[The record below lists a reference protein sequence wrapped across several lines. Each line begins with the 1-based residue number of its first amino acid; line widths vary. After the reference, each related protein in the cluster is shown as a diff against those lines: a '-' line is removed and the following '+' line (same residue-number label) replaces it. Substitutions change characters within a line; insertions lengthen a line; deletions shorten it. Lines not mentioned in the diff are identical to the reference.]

1 MKINSTLITPILSD
15 MKTQKRGFGYPFKL
29 WIMLLPIIQVL
40 ICTEVS
46 AQQNMVVNVNVRP
59 PFSTKLDLYPDQTR
73 IIITS
78 PYSTRGSLSIHI
90 KGNNGVDLMTG
101 PDYAGAPLDII
112 ANTVNQFG
120 GNDISGYFE
129 FQNLIS
135 SGIPMQE
142 IIENGLPEGSY
153 QICVRVKGPDGGFIS
168 PEEPLGCSNFFTI
181 RYGEPPMTINPQCG
195 AKISNSPVQNI
206 VFSWTPATNA
216 PAWTQYTLKIVELS
230 DSTQNPDAAMLS
242 ATEPAFFETTLQGRF
257 SFLYSPAQPLL
268 EKGRIYAWQ
277 VIAEERE
284 TEARFSNNGRSPVCW
299 FKWDPPGMKLV
310 ETAKTPTVTE
320 AGGITITPV
329 TNEDPLPISI
339 VSGSLNYK
347 FKGNAPETVYIQTP
361 SQSGNSQADISQAG
375 VSQGGISQAGVSQA
389 DISQAGVSQTAIEI
403 IGNGISYNQDNIS
416 AANSRP
422 LGNVKVSLIVT
433 YVLKGKIN
441 NKEYSGQPIDMAD
454 IREGELFSE
463 QYPDH
468 ERVVATTTTASD
480 GSFSFLFMNTDDE
493 TGLIDADANWK
504 SGGGDFFDQ
513 MSGQV
518 FKVFRIRVENK
529 YYCSPDINIKLD
541 PWQALELGTIVS
553 YVKSYNLKVHTKWT
567 SSKFWHTSGGQQKDL
582 DKVKTTLIRKTLVN
596 GIPRDEVIYPVSGN
610 LNTFSIF
617 PKSLDTEYTG
627 GDGRLTFTNLVQ
639 HDPDNTQDRYYILCE
654 PDKDEGLYIFKE
666 RERPWYPIHLSDK
679 QNFPFNS
686 VREESQNSGIPSPGG
701 DTYGENITWNSQL
714 QVKTYELTMELYP
727 DDPRIAG
734 KVETE
739 QVGTKALSNVT
750 LMLLSN
756 YTRSSDNNVLVRK
769 AKTDANGYYEFNKL
783 DVELGDFNY
792 EDFTEITGPDRTL
805 FCFPSGF
812 KGETRHPGVMLWGQ
826 QAILNFK
833 LEPDGMLTGYVT
845 DEKGNAVAADIQVDD
860 LAFTSTTMQFEYGGS
875 GSSETGGSG
884 GAGSG
889 GNAGAGS
896 GGSGSGSGTLA
907 ISAINNYQVSDGSTV
922 QMTYT
927 NTSQEYMP
935 TGVKQVFKIK
945 APSGNNRTITIV
957 PRDPGFSSETYTV
970 DVPKASSSQA
980 VPELKQYVVHKKKKR
995 IQFMV
1000 AEKPPG
1006 NIFSTA
1012 SLKPVPNAE
1021 VTVKIPGADI
1031 TRTTDQRGNVLFE
1044 FENSGNSFD
1053 FEIKPPVNADLED
1066 ATYTLNGVQDS
1077 KSTEVHPPALLKKAT
1092 RITGKVSLGNENM
1105 PVSLNLEGATV
1116 YIDLGNGERLETKTD
1131 KGGNYI
1137 LTKVPRHPVKIT
1149 VWASKPNSVPNI
1161 KSQSKEIVLQD
1172 VNKLNFSLS
1181 YDNEL
1186 SIENIYG
1193 FQADIKNKEK
1203 QTDGTYLISGALI
1216 NLPANPN
1223 FKPAESKQTIPFTK
1237 LKIKESGKTTSSGIP
1252 IGVPADAEFKS
1263 DLGELVLLLNE
1274 SFGAVQTP
1282 SIGELITISSE
1293 NNNGRI
1299 KGKTGIMKTSF
1310 HYSGSYL
1317 SFQEEI
1323 PLFLTPQPGSSELSV
1338 VTLTVDDYPAIKWGL
1353 TGATGNNIQFR
1364 LLDFDADAS
1373 RATAWLEGDKI
1384 GLPTV
1389 ITTGTIPGMVPS
1401 NLSIDLGEL
1410 ILRPDQIDPVTG
1422 SQPLAFKLEKW
1433 DFESTGWSFQKNT
1446 GGIYIPQGTIKTGLV
1461 NVPAKN
1467 IRITA
1472 NQLKIEAFEMNNL
1485 TFSEV
1490 APLNILT
1497 QNNSFGYN
1505 PSTGSDKKGHWEL
1518 RIIGT
1523 GGTPGVSISNLPG
1536 MEPGAEIK
1544 FQSFSL
1550 YSNGE
1555 QQIDMGN
1562 QQQELIFHK
1571 ILKVEPIA
1579 FSGGDKY
1586 FEMSCSIDLG
1596 VPRIKPGSGII
1607 RFSKPAQ
1614 EVLFTLY
1621 PFNVNFEGPGGVK
1634 FISGISQG
1642 DQKLEASGF
1651 TAVGSIKDK
1660 EGISLKGKL
1669 HRTLDDAWLEVDP
1682 AGQKMPLGS
1691 GLTSL
1696 KDIEGRMEVLANI
1709 NDWSKFT
1716 FSGYMDG
1723 FTGMQSGLKKT
1734 FTVHG
1739 SITAENESLEVT
1751 NIPTPF
1757 GGMELTY
1764 DIQNARLTGSID
1776 IDKKWGALHIKGAS
1790 NIMVDEAGWYFLTA
1804 GELTAPGFGNMAAGM
1819 LIGDYRVMKPDVVQT
1834 LMQFAYNKN
1843 VPSAFKTGVS
1853 GFFFTGRKDVPVI
1866 NIPDF
1871 EVNLGIMSAS
1881 LGLSAGLDGRLW
1893 MGFQD
1898 SGNEYGIGAMAFVH
1912 AWFKASSITCTKLSA
1927 EARVELGATGIYQS
1941 NTGAFTAAG
1950 CGSFTISGS
1959 AQQCFPTPCWDGIC
1973 CTGCIGGGVSK
1984 SIKLDLMFNSSGST
1998 SLDFGFGN
2006 CSGQSTLTGN

>member
-1 MKINSTLITPILSD
+1 MKRQKKGLRSPASLRIIL
-15 MKTQKRGFGYPFKL
+15 
-29 WIMLLPIIQVL
+29 LLIIQVIVYTGL
-40 ICTEVS
+40 S
-46 AQQNMVVNVNVRP
+46 AQQSMVVNVNVRP
-59 PFSTKLDLYPDQTR
+59 PYSTKLDLYPDQTR
-73 IIITS
+73 VIITS
-78 PYSTRGSLSIHI
+78 PFSLRGTLSVHI
-90 KGNNGVDLMTG
+90 KGNNGVDLITG
-101 PDYAGAPLDII
+101 PDYAGAPLDIT
-112 ANTVNQFG
+112 ANTVSQFS

-129 FQNLIS
+129 YQNLIS
-135 SGIPMQE
+135 NGIPVQE
-142 IIENGLPEGSY
+142 IIENGLPEGNY
-153 QICVRVKGPDGGFIS
+153 QICVRVKGPDGGFVS

-181 RYGEPPMTINPQCG
+181 RYGEPPMTINPMCG
-195 AKISNSPVQNI
+195 TKISNLPVQNI

-230 DSTQNPDAAMLS
+230 DSTQNPDAAMLT

-257 SFLYSPAQPLL
+257 SFLYGPAQPQL

-299 FKWDPPGMKLV
+299 FRWDPPGMKLV
-310 ETAKTPTVTE
+310 ETATTPVLTEKGGVTVS
-320 AGGITITPV
+320 PV

-339 VSGSLNYK
+339 VSGTLNYK
-347 FKGNAPETVYIQTP
+347 FKGDEPETPIQT
-361 SQSGNSQADISQAG
+361 SAQSGNSQGGVSMAGISQTGVSQAG
-375 VSQGGISQAGVSQA
+375 VSQVSVSQ
-389 DISQAGVSQTAIEI
+389 IGVSQTNVAQTG
-403 IGNGISYNQDNIS
+403 IGSIGFGVKFNEDNIS
-416 AANSRP
+416 SANSRP

-433 YVLKGKIN
+433 YVLNGKVN
-441 NKEYSGQPIDMAD
+441 NKEYNGQPINMAD
-454 IREGELFSE
+454 IREGEKFAA

-480 GSFSFLFMNTDDE
+480 GSFSFLFMNTDQE
-493 TGLIDADANWK
+493 TGLIDANASWK

-518 FKVFRIRVENK
+518 YKVYRLRVENK
-529 YYCSPDINIKLD
+529 YYCSPDVNIKLD

-553 YVKSYNLKVHTKWT
+553 YVKSYNLNVHTRWT
-567 SSKFWHTSGGQQKDL
+567 SSKFWNTAGGQQKDL
-582 DKVKTTLIRKTLVN
+582 DKVKTTLIRKTQVN
-596 GIPRDEVIYPVSGN
+596 GIPRNEVIYPVSGN
-610 LNTFSIF
+610 LNTFTIY
-617 PKSLDTEYTG
+617 PKNIDTDYTD
-627 GDGRLTFTNLVQ
+627 GDGRLTFTHLVQ
-639 HDPDNTQDRYYILCE
+639 HDPDNAQDRYYILCE
-654 PDKDEGLYIFKE
+654 PDKDEALYIFKR

-679 QNFPFNS
+679 QNFPFNT
-686 VREESQNSGIPSPGG
+686 VRSESQNSGIPSPGG

-714 QVKTYELTMELYP
+714 QVKTYEITMELYP

-739 QVGTKALSNVT
+739 QVGTKPLSNVT

-769 AKTDANGYYEFNKL
+769 AKTDANGYYEFNNL
-783 DVELGDFNY
+783 DVELGDFNI
-792 EDFTEITGPDRTL
+792 EDYTEVLGPDRTL

-833 LEPDGMLTGYVT
+833 LEPDGLLTGYVT
-845 DEKGNAVAADIQVDD
+845 DESGNAVAADVRVDD
-860 LAFTSTTMQFEYGGS
+860 LAFASTTMQFEYGGS
-875 GSSETGGSG
+875 GTGNG

-889 GNAGAGS
+889 GNTGSTGNAGAVSGGAGS
-896 GGSGSGSGTLA
+896 VSGAGGGIMAAG
-907 ISAINNYQVSDGSTV
+907 AINSYQISDGTIA
-922 QMTYT
+922 QMSYS
-927 NTSQEYMP
+927 NQSQSYMP
-935 TGVKQVFKIK
+935 TGVKQVFTIK

-957 PRDPGFSSETYTV
+957 PRDPGYSPETYTE
-970 DVPKASSSQA
+970 DVPKTSSAQTT
-980 VPELKQYVVHKKKKR
+980 PQLKQYVVHKRKKR

-1006 NIFSTA
+1006 NIFITS

-1021 VTVKIPGADI
+1021 VTLKIPGAEI
-1031 TRTTDQRGNVLFE
+1031 SRTTDQRGNVLFE
-1044 FENSGNSFD
+1044 FENSGSSFD

-1066 ATYTLNGVQDS
+1066 AVYTLNGVQDS
-1077 KSTEVHPPALLKKAT
+1077 KSAQIYPPALLKKAT
-1092 RITGKVSLGNENM
+1092 RITGKVSLGNENQ
-1105 PVSLNLEGATV
+1105 PLSLNLEGATV
-1116 YIDLGNGERLETKTD
+1116 YIDLGNGKRLETKTD
-1131 KGGNYI
+1131 KGGNYV
-1137 LTKVPRHPVKIT
+1137 LTKVPRQPVMVT
-1149 VWASKPNSVPNI
+1149 VWASKPNSTPNI
-1161 KSQSKEIVLQD
+1161 RSQSKEIILQD
-1172 VNKLNFSLS
+1172 VNKLNFMLS

-1203 QTDGTYLISGALI
+1203 QSDGTYLISGALI

-1223 FKPAESKQTIPFTK
+1223 FKPAESGQTIPFTK
-1237 LKIKESGKTTSSGIP
+1237 LRIKESGNSTSSGIP
-1252 IGVPADAEFKS
+1252 TGVPAEPEFKS
-1263 DLGELVLLLNE
+1263 DLTELALLLNE
-1274 SFGAVQTP
+1274 SFGVVQTP
-1282 SIGELITISSE
+1282 SSGALITISSD
-1293 NNNGRI
+1293 NNIGQI
-1299 KGKTGIMKTSF
+1299 KGRAGIMRSSF

-1317 SFQEEI
+1317 SFQEDI
-1323 PLFLTPQPGSSELSV
+1323 PLFLTSQPGSPEASV
-1338 VTLTVDDYPAIKWGL
+1338 VTLTADDYQTMKWGL
-1353 TGATGNNIQFR
+1353 TGSGGDNIHFR

-1373 RATAWLEGDKI
+1373 NETAWLEGDKI
-1384 GLPTV
+1384 GLGTV
-1389 ITTGTIPGMVPS
+1389 ITTGVIPGMVPS
-1401 NLSIDLGEL
+1401 TLTVDLGEL

-1422 SQPLAFKLEKW
+1422 SKPLTFKLEKW
-1433 DFESTGWSFQKNT
+1433 DFETSGWSFQKST
-1446 GGIYIPQGTIKTGLV
+1446 GGIYIPNGTIKTGLV
-1461 NVPAKN
+1461 DVPARN
-1467 IRITA
+1467 IRITP
-1472 NQLKIEAFEMNNL
+1472 NQLNIEAFEMNNL
-1485 TFSEV
+1485 TFSGV

-1505 PSTGSDKKGHWEL
+1505 PSTGSDKKAHWEL

-1523 GGTPGVSISNLPG
+1523 GGAPGVSISNLPG
-1536 MEPGAEIK
+1536 MEPGAELK

-1571 ILKVEPIA
+1571 ILKVQPIA

-1607 RFSKPAQ
+1607 RFSRPSQ
-1614 EVLFTLY
+1614 DILFTLY

-1634 FISGISQG
+1634 FVAGVTQG

-1651 TAVGSIKDK
+1651 TAVGSIRDK
-1660 EGISLKGKL
+1660 EGINLKGKL
-1669 HRTLDDAWLEVDP
+1669 HRTINGAWVDVDP

-1691 GLTSL
+1691 GVTSL
-1696 KDIEGRMEVLANI
+1696 KDIEGRMEVLSNI
-1709 NDWSKFT
+1709 NDWSKFS
-1716 FSGYMDG
+1716 FSGFMDG
-1723 FTGMQSGLKKT
+1723 FTGMQAGLKKS

-1764 DIQNARLTGSID
+1764 DIQNARLTGSVD
-1776 IDKKWGALHIKGAS
+1776 IDNKWGALHIKGAS

-1834 LMQFAYNKN
+1834 LMQFAYNKK
-1843 VPSAFKTGVS
+1843 VPSAFTTGVS
-1853 GFFFTGRKDVPVI
+1853 GFFFTGQKDVPVI

-1871 EVNLGIMSAS
+1871 EINLGVLNAS

-1893 MGFQD
+1893 MSFQGN
-1898 SGNEYGIGAMAFVH
+1898 GNEYGIGAMAFVH
-1912 AWFKASSITCTKLSA
+1912 AWFRASSITCTKLSA
-1927 EARVELGATGIYQS
+1927 ETRVELGATGIYQS
-1941 NTGAFTAAG
+1941 STGAFTAAG

-1973 CTGCIGGGVSK
+1973 CKGCIGGGVSK
-1984 SIKLDLMFNSSGST
+1984 SIKLDMMFNSSGDT

-2006 CSGQSTLTGN
+2006 CSGQSSLTGN